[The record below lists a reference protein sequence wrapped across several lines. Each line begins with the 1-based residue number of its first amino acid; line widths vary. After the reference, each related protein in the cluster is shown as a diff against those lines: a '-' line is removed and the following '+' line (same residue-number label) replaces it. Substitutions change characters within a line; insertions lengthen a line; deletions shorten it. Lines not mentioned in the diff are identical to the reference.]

1 MTPRRRAGHWPQEK
15 FLDLHLRVSGR
26 LRGGGAP
33 GSAKVQE
40 RGTLKPQTH
49 LCKRK
54 TLLTAARKA
63 RLQRL
68 WRHNP
73 MPRWPN
79 QVRAWIGPFP
89 LRPWICGWRKLALTY
104 KKCCTPP
111 NRTAPTWPNKEP
123 MA

>member
-1 MTPRRRAGHWPQEK
+1 MTPRRGAGHWPREK
-15 FLDLHLRVSGR
+15 ILDLHLRVSGC

-68 WRHNP
+68 VAAQPDATLAEPGARLD
-73 MPRWPN
+73 R
-79 QVRAWIGPFP
+79 GPFP
-89 LRPWICGWRKLALTY
+89 LRP
-104 KKCCTPP
+104 
-111 NRTAPTWPNKEP
+111 
-123 MA
+123 